1 MILLDFQKYNIN
13 KPKCQ
18 KGYSHMDRI
27 ARLVLIIIFMIIAC
41 MSAWAS
47 GERVGEGRVLY
58 PKRVEQPPRIDG
70 KLDEPAW
77 KDGPIVSEPFITNN
91 PVYGNVSPQ
100 KTEVWLTYDYD
111 NVYIAFY
118 CHDDESD
125 KIKTSVTQRDNILND
140 DWIGIDFDTM
150 GKRQFVYELYC
161 NAHGIQADLLNSAS
175 AGETY
180 EPDWVW
186 YSAGKVVNDG
196 YIVEI
201 RIPLKSL
208 KFKSGQNVR
217 MNLAFCRFVSRT
229 GTNASW
235 PQISQKEGY
244 FNSLVPVVFERLDKQ
259 LRLETLPSVTY
270 GSIWD
275 RQSPNKWSDADD
287 SAEFGVGIKYGITSA
302 INAEITINPDFSQVE
317 SDQFQVVANQRY
329 PLFYVEKRPFFMEL
343 GNQFNLAGLSGD
355 GNMSTVVHTRNI
367 IDPAWGGKITG
378 EWGKTSFGFL
388 AAGDEWPGREWEDGT
403 NFYPGQN
410 ANFFIGRF
418 KYGLKGENYLGV
430 IYSGRE
436 FADEFN
442 RVIGGDFHFRLKGNH
457 GISFNGLY
465 TFSKDPESLEDSQ
478 GGALTLTYDYSQK
491 PLDLFF
497 SLEHYEH
504 DFRMDSA
511 YYFRTGIM
519 RFIGYVGPNLY
530 PNSKKIPWLKKIKP
544 FIYGYYTHDW
554 VTGRADVFFL
564 TALQFFFSRQGVL
577 RFDYRIINENW
588 AGESFNQREFLMIGR
603 SQVFNWLFLDVIF
616 RAGKR
621 LYYDLL
627 DPFLG
632 NQTNISIKAGLQPN
646 AKLAQDFEYTYQ
658 QFDRI
663 SDGKLIYDLNMLASR
678 TTYQFNKYL
687 FLRALIQYDSYRSV
701 VLTDMLASF
710 TLIPGTVIHL
720 GYGSLHREQHWN
732 EVNSQWVEGV
742 GLGKYYQTTRSIF
755 FKASYLYRF

>member
-1 MILLDFQKYNIN
+1 
-13 KPKCQ
+13 
-18 KGYSHMDRI
+18 
-27 ARLVLIIIFMIIAC
+27 VLIIIFMIIAC